1 MSQRPTPIS
10 QSRFLTADEAAA
22 YLRLS
27 PKTLE
32 KHRSVGSGPRFKRFG
47 RIVRYTIHDL
57 DVWAETHT
65 FAMSSEARRGS

>member
-1 MSQRPTPIS
+1 MSQRPAPNS
-10 QSRFLTADEAAA
+10 QSRFLTSDEAAA

-47 RIVRYTIHDL
+47 RIVRYTIRDL
-57 DVWAETHT
+57 DDWAETHT
-65 FAMSSEARRGS
+65 FEVSSEAKRRS